1 MLTDLA
7 VRKAVAREK
16 PYKLSDGGGL
26 YLLVTKAGQRCW
38 RVDYRF
44 GEKRATAALGV
55 YPTVSLAE
63 ARAKRLEIKK
73 QIADGM
79 NPSAKRKIDKITG
92 PLANVNSFQAV
103 AEEWLDKARR
113 EGRAEVTLGKLKW
126 LLEFAHPIIGARKI
140 GEIKAP
146 ELLAVL
152 RAVEKRGHYET
163 ARRLRS
169 TCGQV
174 FRYAIATGRADRD
187 ISADLRGAITVPK
200 VTHRAAITSPMEA
213 GVLLRAIDAYSGYP
227 VTHAALRLAPH
238 VFVRPGELRH
248 AEWTEFDLTKNV
260 WTIPAEKT
268 KMRVAHRVPLTR
280 QVLAILEELRHIS
293 GNRRYLFP
301 AQGKRDRPM
310 CENTINLALRR
321 MGFDSK
327 TMTTHG
333 FRAMA
338 STLLNE
344 QGHWNPDAI
353 ERQLGHAESDE
364 VRRAYARGEHWEE
377 RLAMMKSWSDYLDQL
392 RSGAKILQG
401 SFRKPPSAVI
411 SG

>member
-1 MLTDLA
+1 M
-7 VRKAVAREK
+7 
-16 PYKLSDGGGL
+16 
-26 YLLVTKAGQRCW
+26 
-38 RVDYRF
+38 
-44 GEKRATAALGV
+44 
-55 YPTVSLAE
+55 
-63 ARAKRLEIKK
+63 
-73 QIADGM
+73 
-79 NPSAKRKIDKITG
+79 
-92 PLANVNSFQAV
+92 
-103 AEEWLDKARR
+103 
-113 EGRAEVTLGKLKW
+113 
-126 LLEFAHPIIGARKI
+126 
-140 GEIKAP
+140 
-146 ELLAVL
+146 
-152 RAVEKRGHYET
+152 
-163 ARRLRS
+163 
-169 TCGQV
+169 
-174 FRYAIATGRADRD
+174 
-187 ISADLRGAITVPK
+187 
-200 VTHRAAITSPMEA
+200 
-213 GVLLRAIDAYSGYP
+213 
-227 VTHAALRLAPH
+227 
-238 VFVRPGELRH
+238 RPGELRH
-248 AEWTEFDLTKNV
+248 AEWTEFDLAKNV

-280 QVLAILEELRHIS
+280 QVLAILKELREIS

-327 TMTTHG
+327 TMTAHG

-353 ERQLGHAESDE
+353 ERQLGHAETDD

-401 SFRKPPSAVI
+401 SFRKPPSAAI

>member
-92 PLANVNSFQAV
+92 LLANVNSFQAV

-169 TCGQV
+169 TCGRV

-280 QVLAILEELRHIS
+280 QVLAILEELREIS

-327 TMTTHG
+327 TMTAHG

-401 SFRKPPSAVI
+401 SFRKPPSAAI